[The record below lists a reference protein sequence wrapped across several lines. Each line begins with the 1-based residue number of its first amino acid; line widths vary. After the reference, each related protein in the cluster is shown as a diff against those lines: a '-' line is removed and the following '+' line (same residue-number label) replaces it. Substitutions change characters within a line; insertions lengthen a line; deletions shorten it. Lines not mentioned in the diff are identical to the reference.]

1 MVYVALNIIISLSF
15 FFCTFYIDRKL
26 QKITPESGNLIIP
39 LLIASVESLVFS
51 FALAFS
57 KVWSVSFVKN
67 ILLIVNW
74 LDVVFWTLLSFA
86 FINLGVQRKRKI
98 ITVLTFAFIIAG
110 CIFVKVKLNETTITS
125 DKFYTIYTDYVFS
138 HPARD
143 FFPWTWSSL
152 YQIIYQMLLPSICY
166 IFLILLQEKNGSS
179 LQRYQGL
186 VVGESLLLLW
196 ALTFFKN
203 IMTNSLPGFTCLFMF
218 PVIFMIVLIIFGLK
232 KKTIPSGAN
241 IITNF
246 IKAVL
251 SYILPA
257 VAVGFLIMSS
267 QPSGKFMYTPSFIL
281 IFVLVAVVAFIISYK
296 ISNLLS
302 KSARLYTSEYGPSLE
317 KDLAT
322 IDYSD
327 EMDTITEKM
336 YQIFRRNVQASS
348 MTVYI
353 SNQKG
358 GLEVAYSSNKTSK
371 VIQTS
376 NPIFDTLLNINQSVV
391 CYYQVGKI
399 HDLSPIENQL
409 DKFFT
414 ETKTDALFI
423 LNEGRNILGL
433 ITLGKKVS
441 GDHYK
446 EYDIE
451 TFNKLYSYFF
461 VFGYYM
467 RNISNKEI
475 LSVVNREIKMSS
487 QIITSIQENI
497 DHINNSKVDIGYLMV
512 PAHNIGGEFID
523 LIRLTA
529 TRHLFVVGDLSGKG
543 IAASMNMVILK
554 SIIRTFLA
562 ETHDFKELVVKI
574 NEFIRT
580 SLPKGT
586 IFAGLLAL
594 VDFETDTMYYINCG
608 IPALMMY
615 TQVYNNVIEI
625 QGSGHILGFV
635 KDISPFIS
643 VKTTKLSRGDIILAC
658 TDGLVKSHSLR
669 GEQFGKERIQQAL
682 LDNSTYPAQR
692 MAQFTFDGLMKFMS
706 KEMEDDISILVM
718 KYESSIEYADEME
731 SLDDEEIAALD
742 EAAEAQVEEA
752 PVEAVETPAEE
763 APEAVESAPE
773 APVED
778 FSTEAPVEP
787 AADFEAPVEP
797 MPDFE
802 APVTDAV
809 EEPVADFE
817 APSEPIAEP
826 AAEQS
831 MDLADDI
838 PEGFQGL
845 LDDTD
850 EAPAFEEPKVEELEN
865 LSDFEAVG
873 DEEIDLSQMPP
884 VKDDIPAVEE
894 IADAEEEKPSVPNE
908 FDAAD
913 FGNFD
918 DMFKN

>member
-1 MVYVALNIIISLSF
+1 M
-15 FFCTFYIDRKL
+15 
-26 QKITPESGNLIIP
+26 TPESGNLIIP
-39 LLIASVESLVFS
+39 LLIVTVESLLFS
-51 FALAFS
+51 VVLIFG
-57 KVWSVSFVKN
+57 KVWSESLIEK
-67 ILLIVNW
+67 LLMLTQY
-74 LDVVFWTLLSFA
+74 LDVVFWTMFSFA
-86 FINLGVQRKRKI
+86 LINLGIQKKRTI
-98 ITVLTFAFIIAG
+98 VTVLMFAIAIAG
-110 CIFVKVKLNETTITS
+110 IILVTNKLKYPAITAEHA
-125 DKFYTIYTDYVFS
+125 YVIESSTVFGS
-138 HPARD
+138 PAKE
-143 FFPWTWSSL
+143 FFPWNWEEL
-152 YQIIYQMLLPSICY
+152 YKILFQIILPAICY
-166 IFLILLQEKNGSS
+166 VFLILLQEKNGTS

-186 VVGESLLLLW
+186 VIGESLLLLW
-196 ALTFFKN
+196 GLTFFKN
-203 IMTNSLPGFTCLFMF
+203 TMSEALPGFTSLFLLPAF
-218 PVIFMIVLIIFGLK
+218 FMSVLAIFGLRK
-232 KKTIPSGAN
+232 KNIPSGAN
-241 IITNF
+241 IVTNF
-246 IKAVL
+246 IKSLL

-257 VAVGFLIMSS
+257 GVVGFLVMSS

-281 IFVLVAVVAFIISYK
+281 VFILISVIAFLVSYK
-296 ISNLLS
+296 ISILLS
-302 KSARLYTSEYGPSLE
+302 KSSRLYTSEYGPSLE
-317 KDLAT
+317 KDLAS

-327 EMDTITEKM
+327 EMDAITEKM
-336 YQIFRRNVQASS
+336 YQIFRRNVQSSS
-348 MTVYI
+348 MTIYI
-353 SNQKG
+353 ANQKG
-358 GLEVAYSSNKTSK
+358 VLEVAYSSNKTTK
-371 VIQTS
+371 GIPTA

-391 CYYQVGKI
+391 CYSQVGKV
-399 HDLSPIENQL
+399 HDLSPIEEQL

-414 ETKTDALFI
+414 DTKTDALFI

-451 TFNKLYSYFF
+451 TFYKLYSYFF

-562 ETHDFKELVVKI
+562 ETHDFKDLVVKI
-574 NEFIRT
+574 NDFIRT

-586 IFAGLLAL
+586 IFAGLFAL

-752 PVEAVETPAEE
+752 PVEPVETPAEE
-763 APEAVESAPE
+763 APEAVEAAPE

-787 AADFEAPVEP
+787 

-802 APVTDAV
+802 A
-809 EEPVADFE
+809 PVADFE

-826 AAEQS
+826 AAEPS
-831 MDLADDI
+831 IDLADDI

-850 EAPAFEEPKVEELEN
+850 EAPAFEEPKVKELEN